1 MPTTFT
7 IERSNLRNT
16 RWAES
21 ERLPLGDGA
30 VRFHVDSFALTS
42 NNVTYAAFGETMN
55 YWGFFPT
62 GSASTGCI
70 PVWGFADVIESHC
83 EGIEVGERFYG
94 YWPIADEAVLL
105 PVNLK
110 RGSFVDG
117 APHRREL
124 HALYNQ
130 YTRCSA
136 DPAYAAAQ
144 EAQQALLRPLFITS
158 FVIDDFLADNGFFG
172 ARRVILSSASS
183 KTAYGTAF
191 CLSQRRGTDEG
202 VEVIGLTSPGNLD
215 FTHGLGCY
223 DQVVRYADVATL
235 PAATPVVYVD
245 FSGDA
250 TLRATIHSH
259 WSDELATAA
268 RSAARIG
275 TPSAAAKA
283 WPGRARC
290 NSLRR
295 HRSRSAWATGDRA
308 GCSSAWPK
316 RGARS
321 WCRSAMCRTRG
332 CASYADAGERQ
343 SRRCTRRCWPE
354 NPGLA
359 TGTCCR
365 SDPHRSSGQ
374 ADSRR
379 LGWWRQTQVR
389 AAGADKNGRT
399 VSFRHPWPHSLLPH
413 RPHRPGSRH

>member
-21 ERLPLGDGA
+21 ERLPLGEGA

-70 PVWGFADVIESHC
+70 PVWGFADVIESRC

-191 CLSQRRGTDEG
+191 CLALRRGSAG
-202 VEVIGLTSPGNLD
+202 AVQVVGLTSAGNLAY
-215 FTHGLGCY
+215 TRGLGCY
-223 DQVVRYADVATL
+223 DEVVTYDALTRLSAD
-235 PAATPVVYVD
+235 TPTVYVD
-245 FSGDA
+245 FSGSTD
-250 TLRATIHSH
+250 
-259 WSDELATAA
+259 
-268 RSAARIG
+268 
-275 TPSAAAKA
+275 
-283 WPGRARC
+283 
-290 NSLRR
+290 
-295 HRSRSAWATGDRA
+295 
-308 GCSSAWPK
+308 
-316 RGARS
+316 
-321 WCRSAMCRTRG
+321 
-332 CASYADAGERQ
+332 
-343 SRRCTRRCWPE
+343 
-354 NPGLA
+354 
-359 TGTCCR
+359 
-365 SDPHRSSGQ
+365 
-374 ADSRR
+374 
-379 LGWWRQTQVR
+379 VR
-389 AAGADKNGRT
+389 AAVHGHFNDNLTYSCSVGGTHWDHLGGGKGLPGPRPVLFFAPAQIKKRSAEWGMGGLMERIGAAWTAFMEPVTRRDNPWLTVVRGQGAQDLQRT
-399 VSFRHPWPHSLLPH
+399 YFELLDGKVPPQQGHVLSL
-413 RPHRPGSRH
+413 